1 MTQPPN
7 RQALEL
13 FAKAQSHHRSGQLG
27 LAESHYLRVTKLDPR
42 NGEAWH
48 LLGVVTYQMGKVD
61 KAIAHYRRA
70 VELRP
75 RAAEMLN
82 NLALALRA
90 KGDATAAA
98 DCFAQALRVRPEYAA
113 AAYNLGLLQERA
125 GDTNAAEQS
134 YRQALASDANAV
146 HVLTNLGNL
155 LRSQGRLADAE
166 RHLVRAHSLAAQD
179 AAANGNLALLRI
191 DQARHAQARELA
203 QTATRLDPDNPI
215 WWEAL
220 GTALRLAQDADAAL
234 APLQRAATL
243 APQVAAIPLQL
254 ALAYAESG
262 DHEAATLAFARAL
275 ALAPDWTR
283 ARWQQALSVPAVA
296 ASEAAVAAALDHF
309 DRGLDA
315 LLANP
320 GDAEAALE
328 CAQSVG
334 VFGLHYLP
342 GDHRARQQRFGELLG
357 AVAARAR
364 PHFVQLPDWRPLA
377 HGGRL
382 RVGFVSAYLHEH
394 VVERHFGGWIHGL
407 DATRFERHVWYTGAT
422 PDARTAALRERV
434 EHYAEPAGSF
444 DDFAAALRAAQLDVL
459 IYLDVGLD
467 PRQQALASLR
477 LAPIQCAAYGH
488 PVGTG
493 LATVDYYLSGDALE
507 PVDAQD
513 DYRERL
519 VRLPGLGCVPRAP
532 DVPLSENGPIS
543 RAAGS
548 PTLLCLQN
556 LIKLP
561 PVFDEVLARVLAAS
575 GATLVLFDRSAGIS
589 RRYLERVS
597 IALRRHGLDPA
608 RAVRIE
614 AARPYAEYLALVQ
627 QVDLVLDS
635 PGFSGGGTSLD
646 ALGVGTPVLTFD
658 GRFARGR
665 QTAAMLRLLDLP
677 ELIAADHDDYVA
689 KAVALLADADARKF
703 LREQLLARSARLFEN
718 AALLPALQEFLLAAA
733 RAASEQGTQPI

>member
-1 MTQPPN
+1 MTLTPN
-7 RQALEL
+7 QAALQL
-13 FAKAQSHHRSGQLG
+13 FAKAQAHHRSGQFG
-27 LAESHYLRVTKLDPR
+27 LAESHYLRVTKLDPS

-90 KGDATAAA
+90 KGDTTGAAGY
-98 DCFAQALRVRPEYAA
+98 FAQALRVRPEYAA
-113 AAYNLGLLQERA
+113 AAYNLGLLQEQA
-125 GDTNAAEQS
+125 GDVNAAERS
-134 YRQALASDANAV
+134 YRQSLASDSNAV
-146 HVLTNLGNL
+146 HALTNLGNL
-155 LRSQGRLADAE
+155 LRAQGRLAEAE
-166 RHLVRAHSLAAQD
+166 RHLVRAHSLAAKD

-203 QTATRLDPDNPI
+203 DTATRLEPDNPA

-234 APLQRAATL
+234 APLRRAAAL
-243 APQVAAIPLQL
+243 APKVAAIPLQL
-254 ALAYAESG
+254 ALAHAESG
-262 DHEAATLAFARAL
+262 DHDAATEAYARAL
-275 ALAPDWTR
+275 VLAPDWTR
-283 ARWQQALSVPAVA
+283 ARWQQALSVPAIA
-296 ASEAAVAAALDHF
+296 ASEAAVALALEHF

-315 LLANP
+315 LVADP
-320 GDAEAALE
+320 GDAEAAFE

-342 GDHRARQQRFGELLG
+342 GDHRARQQRFGDLIG
-357 AVAARAR
+357 SVAARAR
-364 PHFVQLPDWRPLA
+364 PQFVQPTRWRPLA
-377 HGGRL
+377 HGGGL
-382 RVGFVSAYLHEH
+382 RVGFVSAYLHDH
-394 VVERHFGGWIHGL
+394 VVERYFGGWIHGL
-407 DATRFERHVWYTGAT
+407 DAARFERHVWYTGAT

-434 EHYAEPAGSF
+434 ECYAEPTGSF
-444 DDFAAALRAAQLDVL
+444 DDLAAALRAAELDVL
-459 IYLDVGLD
+459 VYLDVGLD
-467 PRQQALASLR
+467 PRQQALAALR
-477 LAPIQCAAYGH
+477 LAPVQCAAYGH

-493 LATVDYYLSGDALE
+493 LATIDYYLSGDALE
-507 PVDAQD
+507 PEDAQA

-519 VRLPGLGCVPRAP
+519 VRLPGLGCAPRPPAIP
-532 DVPLSENGPIS
+532 PQTGTTDSY
-543 RAAGS
+543 AAGS

-556 LIKLP
+556 LMKLP
-561 PVFDEVLARVLAAS
+561 PAFDDVLARVLGGS

-589 RRYLERVS
+589 RRFLERFS

-614 AARPYAEYLALVQ
+614 AARPYAHYLALVQ
-627 QVDLVLDS
+627 QADLVLDS

-646 ALGVGTPVLTFD
+646 ALGVATPVLTFD

-677 ELIAADHDDYVA
+677 GLIAADDDDYVT
-689 KAVALLADADARKF
+689 KAVAVLADADARRS
-703 LREQLLARSARLFEN
+703 LREQLRARGARLFEN
-718 AALLPALQEFLLAAA
+718 AAVLPALQEFFFTAA
-733 RAASEQGTQPI
+733 RTASKQGT

>member
-1 MTQPPN
+1 MTNAPNQP
-7 RQALEL
+7 ALEL
-13 FAKAQSHHRSGQLG
+13 FAKAQAHHRSGQLG
-27 LAESHYLRVTKLDPR
+27 LAESHYLRVTKLEPR

-90 KGDATAAA
+90 KGDTAGAA
-98 DCFAQALRVRPEYAA
+98 GYFAQALHVRPEYAA
-113 AAYNLGLLQERA
+113 AAYNLGLLQEQA
-125 GDTNAAEQS
+125 GDANAAEQS

-146 HVLTNLGNL
+146 HALTNLGNL
-155 LRSQGRLADAE
+155 LRAQGRLTEAE
-166 RHLVRAHSLAAQD
+166 RHLVRAHALAAQD

-203 QTATRLDPDNPI
+203 QAATRLEPSNPD

-234 APLQRAATL
+234 APLQRAAAL

-254 ALAYAESG
+254 ALAHAESG
-262 DHEAATLAFARAL
+262 DHEAATAAYARAL
-275 ALAPDWTR
+275 GLAPDWTR

-296 ASEAAVAAALDHF
+296 ASEATLARALDHF

-315 LLANP
+315 LIATP
-320 GDAEAALE
+320 GDAEAAFE

-342 GDHRARQQRFGELLG
+342 GDHRARQQRFGDLIG

-364 PHFVQLPDWRPLA
+364 PRFVQPTDWHPLA

-382 RVGFVSAYLHEH
+382 RVGFVSAYLHDH
-394 VVERHFGGWIHGL
+394 VVERYFGGWIRDL
-407 DATRFERHVWYTGAT
+407 DAARFERHVWYTGASA
-422 PDARTAALRERV
+422 DVRTAALRECV

-444 DDFAAALRAAQLDVL
+444 DDLAMALRAAQLDVL
-459 IYLDVGLD
+459 VYLDVGLD
-467 PRQQALASLR
+467 PRQQALAALR
-477 LAPIQCAAYGH
+477 LAPVQCAAYGH

-493 LATVDYYLSGDALE
+493 LATIDYYLSGDALE
-507 PVDAQD
+507 PADAD
-513 DYRERL
+513 ADYRERL
-519 VRLPGLGCVPRAP
+519 VRLPGLGCAPRPPAM
-532 DVPLSENGPIS
+532 PLQTDASDSPE
-543 RAAGS
+543 AGS

-561 PVFDEVLARVLAAS
+561 PAFDEVLARVLAAS

-589 RRYLERVS
+589 RRFLERVS
-597 IALRRHGLDPA
+597 VALRRHGLDPA
-608 RAVRIE
+608 QAVRIE
-614 AARPYAEYLALVQ
+614 AARPYTQYLEWVRQA
-627 QVDLVLDS
+627 DLVIDS

-646 ALGVGTPVLTFD
+646 ALGVATPVLTFE

-677 ELIAADHDDYVA
+677 ALIAADDDDYVA
-689 KAVALLADADARKF
+689 KAVALLADADARQS
-703 LREQLLARSARLFEN
+703 LREQLRARNARLFEN
-718 AALLPALQEFLLAAA
+718 AAVLPALEAFLFTAA
-733 RAASEQGTQPI
+733 RAASKQGTQSV

>member
-1 MTQPPN
+1 MTQTPD

-13 FAKAQSHHRSGQLG
+13 FAKAQAHHRSGQLG

-90 KGDATAAA
+90 KGDTAGAA
-98 DCFAQALRVRPEYAA
+98 GYFAQALRVRPEYAA
-113 AAYNLGLLQERA
+113 AAYNLGLLQEQA
-125 GDTNAAEQS
+125 GDANAAEQS

-146 HVLTNLGNL
+146 HALTNLGNL
-155 LRSQGRLADAE
+155 LRAQGRLAESE

-203 QTATRLDPDNPI
+203 QTATRLEPDNPD

-234 APLQRAATL
+234 APLERAAAL

-254 ALAYAESG
+254 ALAHAESG
-262 DHEAATLAFARAL
+262 DHEAATAAYALAL

-296 ASEAAVAAALDHF
+296 ASEATVALALDHF

-315 LLANP
+315 LIADP
-320 GDAEAALE
+320 GDAEAAFE

-342 GDHRARQQRFGELLG
+342 GDHRARQRRFGDLIG

-364 PHFVQLPDWRPLA
+364 PRLVQPTDWHPLA
-377 HGGRL
+377 HGRL

-394 VVERHFGGWIHGL
+394 VVERYFGGWIHGL
-407 DATRFERHVWYTGAT
+407 DAARFERHVWYTGASADT
-422 PDARTAALRERV
+422 RTAALRERV

-444 DDFAAALRAAQLDVL
+444 DDLAASLCAAELDVL
-459 IYLDVGLD
+459 VYLDVGLD
-467 PRQQALASLR
+467 PRQQALAALR
-477 LAPIQCAAYGH
+477 LAPVQCAAYGH

-493 LATVDYYLSGDALE
+493 LAAIDYYLSGDALE
-507 PVDAQD
+507 PADAQA

-519 VRLPGLGCVPRAP
+519 VRLPGLGCAPRPPA
-532 DVPLSENGPIS
+532 VPLGASDPQEAGP
-543 RAAGS
+543 

-561 PVFDEVLARVLAAS
+561 PTFDEVLARVLAAS

-589 RRYLERVS
+589 RRFLERVS

-614 AARPYAEYLALVQ
+614 AARPYAQYLALVRQ
-627 QVDLVLDS
+627 ADLVLDS

-646 ALGVGTPVLTFD
+646 AIGVATPVLTFE

-677 ELIAADHDDYVA
+677 ELIAADDDDYVA
-689 KAVALLADADARKF
+689 KAAALLADADARRS
-703 LREQLLARSARLFEN
+703 LRERLCARNARLFEN
-718 AALLPALQEFLLAAA
+718 AAVLPALEDFLLTAA
-733 RAASEQGTQPI
+733 RTASKQGTQPI

>member
-1 MTQPPN
+1 MTQIPDPQL
-7 RQALEL
+7 RAL
-13 FAKAQSHHRSGQLG
+13 FAKAQAHHRRGQLD
-27 LAESHYLRVTKLDPR
+27 LAESHYRRVTRLDPR
-42 NGEAWH
+42 NGDAWH
-48 LLGVVTYQMGKVD
+48 LLGVVTYQMGKVE

-90 KGDATAAA
+90 KGDTLGAAGY
-98 DCFAQALRVRPEYAA
+98 FAQALSVRPEYAA
-113 AAYNLGLLQERA
+113 AAYNLGLLREQA
-125 GDTNAAEQS
+125 GDASAAEQS
-134 YRQALASDANAV
+134 YRQALASDPNAV
-146 HVLTNLGNL
+146 HALTNLGNL
-155 LRSQGRLADAE
+155 LRAQGRLAEAE
-166 RHLVRAHSLAAQD
+166 RHLVRAHSLAERD

-191 DQARHAQARELA
+191 DQARHAQACELA
-203 QTATRLDPDNPI
+203 DTATRLEPDNPD

-234 APLQRAATL
+234 APLRRAAAL
-243 APQVAAIPLQL
+243 APQVAAVALQL
-254 ALAYAESG
+254 ALAQSESG
-262 DHEAATLAFARAL
+262 DHDAAAAAYARSL
-275 ALAPDWTR
+275 ELAPGWTR
-283 ARWQQALSVPAVA
+283 ARWQQALSLPAVA
-296 ASEAAVAAALDHF
+296 TGESAIALALDHF

-315 LLANP
+315 LMADP
-320 GDAEAALE
+320 GEAEAAFE
-328 CAQSVG
+328 CVQSIG

-342 GDHRARQQRFGELLG
+342 GDHRLRQQRFADLIG

-364 PHFVQLPDWRPLA
+364 PGLVGPADWRPLA
-377 HGGRL
+377 HGARL

-394 VVERHFGGWIHGL
+394 VVERYFGGWIHGL
-407 DATRFERHVWYTGAT
+407 DAARFERHVWYTGASA
-422 PDARTAALRERV
+422 DARTAALRAHV

-444 DDFAAALRAAQLDVL
+444 DDLAAALRAAELDVL

-467 PRQQALASLR
+467 PRQQALAALR
-477 LAPIQCAAYGH
+477 LAPVQCAAYGH

-493 LATVDYYLSGDALE
+493 LATIDYYLSGDVLE
-507 PVDAQD
+507 PADAHA

-519 VRLPGLGCVPRAP
+519 VRLPGLGCVPRPPAIPSQAGAADP
-532 DVPLSENGPIS
+532 DG
-543 RAAGS
+543 AGT

-561 PVFDEVLARVLAAS
+561 PPFDDVLARVLAAS

-589 RRYLERVS
+589 RRFLERVS

-614 AARPYAEYLALVQ
+614 AARPYAQYLARVQ
-627 QVDLVLDS
+627 QADLVLDS

-646 ALGVGTPVLTFD
+646 ALGVATPVLTFD

-665 QTAAMLRLLDLP
+665 QTAAMLRLVDLP
-677 ELIAADHDDYVA
+677 ELIAADDDDFVA
-689 KAVALLADADARKF
+689 KAVALLADADARNS
-703 LREQLLARSARLFEN
+703 LRERLRARNAQLFEN
-718 AALLPALQEFLLAAA
+718 AAVLPALEEFLFTAA
-733 RAASEQGTQPI
+733 RIASEQGAQPI